1 MTEAII
7 DIAAAHLKRQFLL
20 QTQRNRFGSREGL
33 RELAISARSCVKPA
47 LGPGRITVAFVLERV
62 LQKCAGDL
70 DAGPARISEIAE
82 LGERLRPP
90 VWRAVEFLTGAPDD
104 PIEIAATLVCARR
117 PRER

>member
-33 RELAISARSCVKPA
+33 RELAISARSCVKPSV
-47 LGPGRITVAFVLERV
+47 GSGRVTVAFVLEQV

-70 DAGPARISEIAE
+70 DANPARISEIAE
-82 LGERLRPP
+82 LGERLRQP
-90 VWRAVEFLTGAPDD
+90 VWRAVDFLTGADDD
-104 PIEIAATLVCARR
+104 PIEIAATLVRARR
-117 PRER
+117 LPER